1 MPTDT
6 RGSIAQMLR
15 AVLLSEIVGSYTK
28 ELYRLDVRRCGHIR
42 MADDEAHRDLKQ
54 NKRRPE
60 VGCYIDDRDGTV
72 DFHQQDIDD
81 SGVGNK
87 AG

>member
-1 MPTDT
+1 
-6 RGSIAQMLR
+6 
-15 AVLLSEIVGSYTK
+15 
-28 ELYRLDVRRCGHIR
+28 
-42 MADDEAHRDLKQ
+42 MADDEAHWDLKQ

-81 SGVGNK
+81 FGVGNK
-87 AG
+87 AGGGRKRRT